1 MAENTAQAATS
12 IKRLPAL
19 DVLRGI
25 AILGTLM
32 ANIWIFAYGGA
43 GLAVMSKTSLQSQLA
58 GLGAETEVAVSPLQQ
73 VGNSIDFGLSLLTD
87 GKFIGLLTMMFGI
100 GLEIQR
106 QSALRRGDKWPG
118 RYPWRAALLILD
130 GLLNYIFIFEY
141 DVLMGYGLTALVV
154 AAVLAR
160 KPQTQKVWMIVGVA
174 VHVALMGLM
183 FFGTWWILH
192 VDAAADTGA
201 VEPISDGGMPD
212 TGSYLAQV
220 QSRLQYFLLGRA
232 EIPIMFFMGIGL
244 FLVGAHLFRAGIFE
258 ARGAKLRR
266 WVLLAAFGLGLPL
279 DWYLRIAHPD
289 IAASF
294 TRYVTSAVVALGI
307 LALVAGIYVR
317 RAAAGKYGTGRI
329 GASLALVGRMALT
342 NYILQNLIA
351 SIIFYDWGFGVAAK
365 IQGEAFAF
373 WVLGCYVLIAGLL
386 LLFSWAWLWKFQ
398 RGPVEELW
406 HRSYTAIGERS
417 ERHAVQR
424 EARREARRAQQQL

>member
-1 MAENTAQAATS
+1 MAENIAQTATNTR
-12 IKRLPAL
+12 RLPAL

-43 GLAVMSKTSLQSQLA
+43 GLAAMSKTSLQSQLA
-58 GLGAETEVAVSPLQQ
+58 GLAAETEVAVSPLQQ

-87 GKFIGLLTMMFGI
+87 GKFIGLLTIMFGI

-160 KPQTQKVWMIVGVA
+160 NPKTQKIWMIVGVA
-174 VHVALMGLM
+174 VHVALMVGALLA
-183 FFGTWWILH
+183 TWWVVNYGAEDESTAI
-192 VDAAADTGA
+192 AADDPVFT
-201 VEPISDGGMPD
+201 D
-212 TGSYLAQV
+212 TGSYVAQV
-220 QSRLQYFLLGRA
+220 QSRLEHFWLGRA

-258 ARGAKLRR
+258 PRGAKLRK
-266 WVLLAAFGLGLPL
+266 WVLLGAFGLGLPL
-279 DWYLRIAHPD
+279 DWYLRIAHPE
-289 IAASF
+289 ITASF
-294 TRYVTSAVVALGI
+294 TRYVTSAIVALGI
-307 LALVAGIYVR
+307 LALVAGIYVH
-317 RAAAGKYGTGRI
+317 RAAAGKSSTGRI
-329 GASLALVGRMALT
+329 GTAFALVGRMALT

-386 LLFSWAWLWKFQ
+386 LLFSWAWLRKFQ

-417 ERHAVQR
+417 ERHAV
-424 EARREARRAQQQL
+424 RREARRAERRAQQRL